1 LEQFAGTLRI
11 LDWKEEE
18 PFYFLLF
25 TFYSQGGM
33 AMKKSK
39 KRWIIPGVLV
49 ILAAATAIGFVVM
62 SRPEVEIDSSRLG
75 TVEHGDIA
83 RSVVAT
89 GRIEP
94 ITKIEIKSKAN
105 GIIKELQVEVGD
117 IVQPGTVLAELDK
130 ENLAARVREAEAA
143 LLSAQSNHQAA
154 VAQLQKNKVEAE
166 GPDVPFTKRNYERSE
181 KLMKEGVLPQQSY
194 EDSRSAYE
202 LALNRQNVARAQL
215 TVSEA
220 KVGQARAEVAQAQAA
235 VDRSRE
241 ELNYATI
248 RSPIHGMVL
257 SRDIEIGSP
266 VSSILNMGSAATLVM
281 MLGDISQVYVR
292 GKVDEADI
300 GVVKLGQPSRIKVET
315 FKDRTFEGKVTEI
328 SPLGVDKENVVT
340 FEVKVSI
347 LNPGGE
353 LRANMTANAEIVL
366 DEHKGT
372 LLIPESAVI
381 YDAGRNA
388 TVEVPVP
395 GKPNGRE
402 KRQIKVGISNGT
414 RTEVIEGLK
423 QGEKVVLQ

>member
-1 LEQFAGTLRI
+1 
-11 LDWKEEE
+11 
-18 PFYFLLF
+18 
-25 TFYSQGGM
+25 
-33 AMKKSK
+33 MKKSK

-49 ILAAATAIGFVVM
+49 ILAAATTVGFVVM
-62 SRPEVEIDSSRLG
+62 SRPEVEIDASRLG

-117 IVQPGTVLAELDK
+117 IVKPGTVLAELDK

-143 LLSAQSNHQAA
+143 LLSAQSNLQAA

-166 GPDVPFTKRNYERSE
+166 GPDVPFAKRNYERSE

-194 EDSRSAYE
+194 EDARSVYE

-257 SRDIEIGSP
+257 SRDVEIGSP

-328 SPLGVDKENVVT
+328 SPLGVDKDNVVT

-366 DEHKGT
+366 DEHKGA

-381 YDAGRNA
+381 YDAKRNA

>member
-1 LEQFAGTLRI
+1 
-11 LDWKEEE
+11 
-18 PFYFLLF
+18 
-25 TFYSQGGM
+25 M
-33 AMKKSK
+33 AIRKSK
-39 KRWIIPGVLV
+39 KRWIIPGLLV
-49 ILAAATAIGFVVM
+49 ILASATVVGFVVM
-62 SRPEVEIDSSRLG
+62 SRPEVEIDASRLG
-75 TVEHGDIA
+75 TVERGDIA

-94 ITKIEIKSKAN
+94 ITKVEIKSKAN
-105 GIIKELQVEVGD
+105 GIIKELHAEVGS
-117 IVQPGTVLAELDK
+117 IVHPGSVLAELDK

-143 LLSAQSNHQAA
+143 MLSSQSNLQAA

-194 EDSRSAYE
+194 EDSRSAFE
-202 LALNRQNVARAQL
+202 QALNRQNIARAQL

-220 KVGQARAEVAQAQAA
+220 KVSQAKADVAQAQAA
-235 VDRSRE
+235 VDRAKE
-241 ELNYATI
+241 ELTDATI
-248 RSPIHGMVL
+248 RSPIHGIVL

-281 MLGDISQVYVR
+281 VLGDISQVYVR

-315 FKDRTFEGKVTEI
+315 FKDKTFEGKVTEI
-328 SPLGVDKENVVT
+328 SPLGVDKDNVVT

-347 LNPGGE
+347 QNPGGE

-366 DEHKGT
+366 EEHTGT

-381 YDAGRNA
+381 YDSKRNA
-388 TVEVPVP
+388 TVEVPVA

-402 KRQIKVGISNGT
+402 KRSIKTGISNGT
-414 RTEVIEGLK
+414 RTEILEGLN
-423 QGEKVVLQ
+423 QGDRVILQ

>member
-1 LEQFAGTLRI
+1 
-11 LDWKEEE
+11 
-18 PFYFLLF
+18 
-25 TFYSQGGM
+25 
-33 AMKKSK
+33 MKKSK

-49 ILAAATAIGFVVM
+49 ILAAATTIGFVVM
-62 SRPEVEIDSSRLG
+62 SRPEVEIDASRLG

-117 IVQPGTVLAELDK
+117 IVKPGTVLAELDK

-143 LLSAQSNHQAA
+143 LLSAQSNLQAA

-257 SRDIEIGSP
+257 SRDVEIGSP

-328 SPLGVDKENVVT
+328 SPLGVDKDNVVT

-381 YDAGRNA
+381 YDAKRNA